1 MRTQVNVNVIRGCE
15 FPNLWHV
22 KVMVD
27 KMDKFHVK
35 VMVDKMD
42 RFHVKV
48 CQDGLILKFQAQQ
61 LIQ

>member
-35 VMVDKMD
+35 V
-42 RFHVKV
+42 